1 MNKKYQFFI
10 SSQRHKQEC
19 DNVRLYAFRTILEL
33 GHIPVGVDNDY
44 SEFRYTTK
52 KYAGKYIDSSQ
63 FVIFI
68 LSGHYAS
75 FNNKS
80 GLGYIEEEYNYA
92 LSRNKQI
99 VCFIDKD
106 YQDYKDEKQIHFIN
120 SILTKHRNNQ
130 TIYYCNI
137 NNNINNNINKPS
149 NAVNSLD
156 FCVVFRS
163 AIANLVA
170 NASPASYWVRT
181 SSVLDKNSND
191 DPMARLRLY
200 INNSADERNIDILAL
215 MYKDLEELN
224 EFYTLTKK
232 QAKRSF
238 WLAVSMCIS
247 GFFLFAMSAYSAIL
261 GLGIGTSALA
271 SVGAVIVEILAG
283 TALYVYNKSLV
294 QLNRY
299 YDALHNNERYMS
311 LIHISMKTED
321 KDALLGEIV
330 KSELART
337 HIEAQ
342 QPSTT

>member
-10 SSQRHKQEC
+10 SSQRHKDKNDYEY
-19 DNVRLYAFRTILEL
+19 VRSYAFQTILEL
-33 GHIPVGVDNDY
+33 GHIPVGVDNVY
-44 SEFRYTTK
+44 PEFRYTTEE
-52 KYAGKYIDSSQ
+52 YAGKYIDSSQ

-68 LSGHYAS
+68 LSGQYAS
-75 FNNKS
+75 INNESKLS
-80 GLGYIEEEYNYA
+80 YIEEEYNYA

-99 VCFIDKD
+99 VCFIDQG
-106 YQDYKDEKQIHFIN
+106 YLLYNDEKQIRFIN

-137 NNNINNNINKPS
+137 DEPS
-149 NAVNSLD
+149 NDLNSLD
-156 FCVVFRS
+156 FRVVFRS

-311 LIHISMKTED
+311 LIHISMKTKD
-321 KDALLGEIV
+321 KDTLLGEII

-342 QPSTT
+342 QSSCT

>member
-10 SSQRHKQEC
+10 SSQRHKHEC
-19 DNVRLYAFRTILEL
+19 DYEYVRSYAFQTILEL
-33 GHIPVGVDNDY
+33 GHIPVGVDNVY
-44 SEFRYTTK
+44 PEFRYTTEE
-52 KYAGKYIDSSQ
+52 YAGKYIDSSQ

-75 FNNKS
+75 INYKS
-80 GLGYIEEEYNYA
+80 NLSYIEEEYNYA

-99 VCFIDKD
+99 VCFID
-106 YQDYKDEKQIHFIN
+106 QDYHRYDDTKQIRFIH

-130 TIYYCNI
+130 TIYYYNI
-137 NNNINNNINKPS
+137 DKPS
-149 NAVNSLD
+149 NDLNSLD
-156 FCVVFRS
+156 FRVVFRS

-321 KDALLGEIV
+321 KDTLLGEIV

-342 QPSTT
+342 QSSCT

>member
-10 SSQRHKQEC
+10 SSQRHKHEC
-19 DNVRLYAFRTILEL
+19 DNVRSYAFRTILEL

-44 SEFRYTTK
+44 PEFRYTTK

-80 GLGYIEEEYNYA
+80 DRGYIEEEYNYA

-99 VCFIDKD
+99 VCFID
-106 YQDYKDEKQIHFIN
+106 QDYDRYNDKKQIRFIN
-120 SILTKHRNNQ
+120 RILTKHRNNQ

-137 NNNINNNINKPS
+137 NNNINNPS
-149 NAVNSLD
+149 NDLNSLD

-181 SSVLDKNSND
+181 SSVLDKKSND

-283 TALYVYNKSLV
+283 TALYVYNKALI

-311 LIHISMKTED
+311 LIHISMKTKD
-321 KDALLGEIV
+321 KDTLLGEIV

-342 QPSTT
+342 QSSCT

>member
-10 SSQRHKQEC
+10 SSQRREYEYA
-19 DNVRLYAFRTILEL
+19 RSYAFQTILEL
-33 GHIPVGVDNDY
+33 GHIPVGVDNVHP
-44 SEFRYTTK
+44 EFSYKTEE
-52 KYAGKYIDSSQ
+52 YAGKYIDSSQ
-63 FVIFI
+63 FVVFI
-68 LSGHYAS
+68 LSGHYGS
-75 FNNKS
+75 TNPKS
-80 GLGYIEEEYNYA
+80 ELSYIEEEYNYA
-92 LSRNKQI
+92 VSRNKQI
-99 VCFIDKD
+99 VCFID
-106 YQDYKDEKQIHFIN
+106 QDYLLYNDEEQIRFIN

-137 NNNINNNINKPS
+137 VEPS
-149 NAVNSLD
+149 NALNSLD
-156 FCVVFRS
+156 FRVVFRS

-238 WLAVSMCIS
+238 RLAVSMCIS

-321 KDALLGEIV
+321 KDTLLGEIV

-342 QPSTT
+342 QSSCT